1 MKYGQSCA
9 ECGKVEVVYSTLCAN
24 CSEAPLSLCSE
35 ISLGCAS
42 QDSVN
47 SSRRYCS
54 THKNI
59 SFELPPQL
67 RPLSYMPNFQLIT
80 GVEG

>member
-1 MKYGQSCA
+1 MKYGKYCN
-9 ECGKVEVVYSTLCAN
+9 ECGKVEVVHSSICSN

-35 ISLGCAS
+35 ILPDCAN

-54 THKNI
+54 IHNNI
-59 SFELPPQL
+59 LFELPLQL
-67 RPLSYMPNFQLIT
+67 RPLSYMPNFQLIS